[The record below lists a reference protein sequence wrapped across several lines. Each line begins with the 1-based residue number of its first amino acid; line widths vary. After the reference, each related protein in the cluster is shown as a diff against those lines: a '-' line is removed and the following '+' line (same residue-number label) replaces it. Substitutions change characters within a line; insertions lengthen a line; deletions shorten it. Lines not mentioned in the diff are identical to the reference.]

1 MTYVVFFFFQAE
13 DGIRDRSPSRGLG
26 DVYKRQAFLRAGDGI
41 IELNSTNASKGNALY
56 ILCEKLG
63 IQLENVLAIGD
74 NENDISMLQAAG
86 ISAAMENAEDDVKQA
101 AKFVAGNNEEDGAAH
116 FLEEWVL

>member
-1 MTYVVFFFFQAE
+1 MFWLF
-13 DGIRDRSPSRGLG
+13 
-26 DVYKRQAFLRAGDGI
+26 
-41 IELNSTNASKGNALY
+41 
-56 ILCEKLG
+56 
-63 IQLENVLAIGD
+63 GD

-86 ISAAMENAEDDVKQA
+86 ISAAMRNAEDDVKQA